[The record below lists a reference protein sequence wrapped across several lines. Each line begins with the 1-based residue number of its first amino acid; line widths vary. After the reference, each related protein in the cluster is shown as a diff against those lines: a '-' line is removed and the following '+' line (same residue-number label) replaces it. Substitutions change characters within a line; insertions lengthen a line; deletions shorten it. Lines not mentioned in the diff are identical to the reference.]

1 MSRIKQMMMMK
12 KRNTKERMRQKWMH
26 RSSKHKVMMG
36 RKLKAIKKI
45 LNKMNTLKEKM
56 CLSRRWKRE
65 RHLRKG
71 SLKMVEEERIKRLRR

>member
-1 MSRIKQMMMMK
+1 MMMMK

-36 RKLKAIKKI
+36 RKLKAIKTQI